1 MAKQIGFTLPVQSS
15 DGIDE
20 FYVSKCNK
28 IAVDLLEDWKN
39 WPNLKHTL
47 SGPPASGKTH
57 LGQIWA
63 KQVNA
68 SYIDATTLKIS
79 KVDKIANTALVID
92 NISKINSREDLEEAL
107 FHLHNFLQER
117 KLPFLLIGTGFPQFW
132 KISLSDLMSRIE
144 GTRNAQID
152 ELDDKL
158 LPLIMAKLFADRQM
172 YPSPDVFEY
181 LNRRMVRSFSA
192 VNSIVADIDRISIEE
207 KRPIT
212 RSLVA
217 KIFKN
222 KK

>member
-28 IAVDLLEDWKN
+28 VAVDLLEDWKN

-107 FHLHNFLQER
+107 FHLHIFYKKENY
-117 KLPFLLIGTGFPQFW
+117 PFY
-132 KISLSDLMSRIE
+132 S
-144 GTRNAQID
+144 
-152 ELDDKL
+152 
-158 LPLIMAKLFADRQM
+158 
-172 YPSPDVFEY
+172 
-181 LNRRMVRSFSA
+181 
-192 VNSIVADIDRISIEE
+192 
-207 KRPIT
+207 
-212 RSLVA
+212 
-217 KIFKN
+217 
-222 KK
+222 